1 MVNPTTA
8 MPDAPMSGLAN
19 LMAMKGRDNDSM
31 LVHLSPNEVNNLN
44 KLSGNTMTINPATG
58 LPEGRS
64 RFLEAALPAL
74 LSIGAGIA
82 TGGMSTAAQMA
93 AAAAASGL
101 GAKMTGKSNDEALT
115 SAVLGGA
122 TAGLLGGQGS
132 NIAAGGKEA
141 GREIALK
148 AAQDAAEKASQKAI
162 TDAAALKGSEAIGNQ
177 AAIASAEAL
186 KKETADQLARATADL
201 AKNEAGKVT
210 GAELSKVAS
219 QTDLAP
225 FKDFV
230 AAPQDVYGNIVADMQ
245 NMSAYDALTQTDNLK
260 GLTGIGVREV
270 GGNALVNQM
279 RDDANRPPPPGPEVA
294 EEIDIYSTPFTQ
306 TSMGPFNQ
314 QQIAS
319 NFISGGTAPYGFNYF
334 NQAYGQEGGQVEE
347 MNQGGLTQFQSIMGN
362 PALQI
367 QNPNP
372 PLQMKAGGDLGNYIP
387 SVGIIGGFLDMLNK
401 NKNKKEP
408 TAITNNYYGDPMQM
422 HDIVK
427 RPVAKMFMGGPT
439 KLFDQMINDPKVV
452 ELLQG
457 QTQVPPKSYD
467 VLASIGA
474 NPPQQMNHGGMTG
487 AGMANSSIIPAIA
500 PLIEVANQQAQQRL
514 AKGGEIVE
522 GLKEIATKKQTSM
535 PAFEGRVKGQ
545 GDGMSDDIPFNIE
558 GQQPALLARD
568 EYVIPAD
575 VVAMVGNG
583 SSDAGSDKID
593 GAIANIR
600 QQKYGRAQQP
610 RETEGLGGLLG

>member
-1 MVNPTTA
+1 MAQRPMVNPTTA

-101 GAKMTGKSNDEALT
+101 GAKMTGKSDQEALT
-115 SAVLGGA
+115 NAVLGGA

-306 TSMGPFNQ
+306 TAMGPFNQ

-347 MNQGGLTQFQSIMGN
+347 MNQGGLTEFQSIMGN

-372 PLQMKAGGDLGNYIP
+372 PLTMAGGGVATP
-387 SVGIIGGFLDMLNK
+387 QMGPRGSSQGGKGSGAFSEMLN
-401 NKNKKEP
+401 NPEVL
-408 TAITNNYYGDPMQM
+408 AML
-422 HDIVK
+422 
-427 RPVAKMFMGGPT
+427 GGS
-439 KLFDQMINDPKVV
+439 MN
-452 ELLQG
+452 
-457 QTQVPPKSYD
+457 QTPKSYD

-487 AGMANSSIIPAIA
+487 AGTANSSIIPAIA

>member
-1 MVNPTTA
+1 MVQRLMVNPTTA

-82 TGGMSTAAQMA
+82 TGGMSIPAQMA
-93 AAAAASGL
+93 AAAAAGYGGQRL
-101 GAKMTGKSNDEALT
+101 VGKGHDEALT
-115 SAVLGGA
+115 SAVIGGA
-122 TAGLLGGQGS
+122 TAGLLGGAGAGSGALKDVAANTSKEALTKAAQEKAAQTLVSQGS
-132 NIAAGGKEA
+132 DQTAKMIADQAIAAGNQGLQGSFSEVVSNLAPSGRDLYATIKASGLESLKNPSIYLPLA
-141 GREIALK
+141 GR
-148 AAQDAAEKASQKAI
+148 AA
-162 TDAAALKGSEAIGNQ
+162 TG
-177 AAIASAEAL
+177 
-186 KKETADQLARATADL
+186 TA
-201 AKNEAGKVT
+201 
-210 GAELSKVAS
+210 
-219 QTDLAP
+219 
-225 FKDFV
+225 
-230 AAPQDVYGNIVADMQ
+230 
-245 NMSAYDALTQTDNLK
+245 
-260 GLTGIGVREV
+260 
-270 GGNALVNQM
+270 GNALVDQM
-279 RDDANRPPPPGPEVA
+279 RADATRPRPIPMGMET

-306 TSMGPFNQ
+306 TTMGPFNQ

-372 PLQMKAGGDLGNYIP
+372 PLKMAEGGVATPQMGPRGSSQGGKG
-387 SVGIIGGFLDMLNK
+387 SGAFSEMLN
-401 NKNKKEP
+401 NPEVL
-408 TAITNNYYGDPMQM
+408 AML
-422 HDIVK
+422 
-427 RPVAKMFMGGPT
+427 GGS
-439 KLFDQMINDPKVV
+439 MS
-452 ELLQG
+452 
-457 QTQVPPKSYD
+457 QTPKSYD

-487 AGMANSSIIPAIA
+487 AGTANSSIIPAIA
-500 PLIEVANQQAQQRL
+500 PLIEVANQQAQERL

-522 GLKEIATKKQTSM
+522 GLKEIATKKQPSM

-583 SSDAGSDKID
+583 SSDAGADKID

-600 QQKYGRAQQP
+600 QEKYGRAQQP

>member
-82 TGGMSTAAQMA
+82 TGGMSIPAQMA
-93 AAAAASGL
+93 AAAAAGYGGQRL
-101 GAKMTGKSNDEALT
+101 VGKGHDEALT
-115 SAVLGGA
+115 SAVIGGA
-122 TAGLLGGQGS
+122 TAGLLGGAGAGSGALKDVAANTSKEALTKAAQEKAAQTLVSQGS
-132 NIAAGGKEA
+132 DQTAKMIADQAIAAGNQGLQGSFSEVVSNLAPSGRDLYATIKASGLESLKNPSIYLPLA
-141 GREIALK
+141 GR
-148 AAQDAAEKASQKAI
+148 AA
-162 TDAAALKGSEAIGNQ
+162 TG
-177 AAIASAEAL
+177 
-186 KKETADQLARATADL
+186 TA
-201 AKNEAGKVT
+201 
-210 GAELSKVAS
+210 
-219 QTDLAP
+219 
-225 FKDFV
+225 
-230 AAPQDVYGNIVADMQ
+230 
-245 NMSAYDALTQTDNLK
+245 
-260 GLTGIGVREV
+260 
-270 GGNALVNQM
+270 GNALVDQM
-279 RDDANRPPPPGPEVA
+279 RADATRPRPIPMGMET

-306 TSMGPFNQ
+306 TTMGPFNQ

-372 PLQMKAGGDLGNYIP
+372 PLKMAEGGVATPQMGPRGSSQGGKG
-387 SVGIIGGFLDMLNK
+387 SGAFSEMLN
-401 NKNKKEP
+401 NPEVL
-408 TAITNNYYGDPMQM
+408 AML
-422 HDIVK
+422 
-427 RPVAKMFMGGPT
+427 GGS
-439 KLFDQMINDPKVV
+439 MS
-452 ELLQG
+452 
-457 QTQVPPKSYD
+457 QTPKSYD

-487 AGMANSSIIPAIA
+487 AGTANSSIIPAIA

-522 GLKEIATKKQTSM
+522 GLKEIATKKQPSM

-583 SSDAGSDKID
+583 SSDAGADKID

-600 QQKYGRAQQP
+600 QEKYGRAQQP

>member
-1 MVNPTTA
+1 MAQRPMVNPTTA

-101 GAKMTGKSNDEALT
+101 GAKMTGKSNEEALT
-115 SAVLGGA
+115 NAVLGGA
-122 TAGLLGGQGS
+122 TAGLLGGSGAGSGALKDVAANTSKEALTKAAQEKAAQTLVSQGS
-132 NIAAGGKEA
+132 DQTAKMIADQAIAAGNQGLQGSFSEVVSNLAPSGRDLYATIKASGLESLKNPSIYLPLA
-141 GREIALK
+141 GR
-148 AAQDAAEKASQKAI
+148 AA
-162 TDAAALKGSEAIGNQ
+162 TG
-177 AAIASAEAL
+177 
-186 KKETADQLARATADL
+186 TA
-201 AKNEAGKVT
+201 
-210 GAELSKVAS
+210 
-219 QTDLAP
+219 
-225 FKDFV
+225 
-230 AAPQDVYGNIVADMQ
+230 
-245 NMSAYDALTQTDNLK
+245 
-260 GLTGIGVREV
+260 
-270 GGNALVNQM
+270 GNALVNQM

-408 TAITNNYYGDPMQM
+408 TAITNNYYGTGPDGQPMLMDGPPQQ
-422 HDIVK
+422 
-427 RPVAKMFMGGPT
+427 MFMGGPT

-487 AGMANSSIIPAIA
+487 AGTANSSIIPAIA

>member
-101 GAKMTGKSNDEALT
+101 GAKMTGKSNEEALT
-115 SAVLGGA
+115 NAVLGGA

-306 TSMGPFNQ
+306 TAMGPFNQ

-347 MNQGGLTQFQSIMGN
+347 MNQGGLTEFQSIMGN

-372 PLQMKAGGDLGNYIP
+372 PLTMAGGGVATP
-387 SVGIIGGFLDMLNK
+387 QMGPRGSSQGGKGSGAFSEMLN
-401 NKNKKEP
+401 NPEVL
-408 TAITNNYYGDPMQM
+408 AML
-422 HDIVK
+422 
-427 RPVAKMFMGGPT
+427 GGS
-439 KLFDQMINDPKVV
+439 MN
-452 ELLQG
+452 
-457 QTQVPPKSYD
+457 QTPKSYD

-487 AGMANSSIIPAIA
+487 AGTANSSIIPAIA

>member
-101 GAKMTGKSNDEALT
+101 GAKMTGKSDQEALT
-115 SAVLGGA
+115 NAVLGGA

-245 NMSAYDALTQTDNLK
+245 NMAAYDALTQTDNLK

-319 NFISGGTAPYGFNYF
+319 NFISGGLAPYGMNYF

-347 MNQGGLTQFQSIMGN
+347 MNQGGLTEFQSIMGN

-372 PLQMKAGGDLGNYIP
+372 PLTMAGGGVATP
-387 SVGIIGGFLDMLNK
+387 QMGPRGSSQGGKGSGAFSEMLN
-401 NKNKKEP
+401 NPEVL
-408 TAITNNYYGDPMQM
+408 AML
-422 HDIVK
+422 
-427 RPVAKMFMGGPT
+427 GGS
-439 KLFDQMINDPKVV
+439 MN
-452 ELLQG
+452 
-457 QTQVPPKSYD
+457 QTPKSYD

-487 AGMANSSIIPAIA
+487 AGTANSSIIPAIA